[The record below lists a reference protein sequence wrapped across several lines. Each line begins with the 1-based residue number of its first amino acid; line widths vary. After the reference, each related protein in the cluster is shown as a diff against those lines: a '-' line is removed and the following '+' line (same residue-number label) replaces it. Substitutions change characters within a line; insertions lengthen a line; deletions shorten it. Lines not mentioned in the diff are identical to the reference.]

1 MKYERTDEL
10 FVSDLVF
17 GRLRPIEVVKAIR
30 SDTIQAVFNALLVSK
45 QTTKIQTETHNI
57 TITVRKR
64 RNK

>member
-1 MKYERTDEL
+1 MKYSRTDEE
-10 FVSDLVF
+10 FKSDLIF
-17 GRLRPIEVVKAIR
+17 GRMTPKDVITAVRN
-30 SDTIQAVFNALLVSK
+30 DTIQAVFNALLVTK